1 MTTPDRDAAID
12 ALDRLATLHPDDAA
26 TVGDY
31 LNHLEALNNHLA
43 QHAASAG
50 KVLEDGKRE
59 LMKAG
64 WVAAWMTL
72 NNDPELIHDNPL
84 VAFDVTY
91 GSMEEANNE

>member
-1 MTTPDRDAAID
+1 MTAPDRDAAVAAFD
-12 ALDRLATLHPDDAA
+12 NLADLAPRDAA

-31 LNHLEALNNHLA
+31 LNHLEALNHRLA

-72 NNDPELIHDNPL
+72 NNDPDRIHDNPL

-91 GSMEEANNE
+91 VEMRETPDE